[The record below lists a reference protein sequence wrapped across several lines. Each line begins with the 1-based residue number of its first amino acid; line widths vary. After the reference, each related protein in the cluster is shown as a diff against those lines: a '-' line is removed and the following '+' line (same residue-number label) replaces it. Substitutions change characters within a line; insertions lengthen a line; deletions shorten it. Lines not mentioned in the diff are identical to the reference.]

1 MQESC
6 TQGAELA
13 RGGEGES
20 YGRWERCTQGAELAR
35 PGGGGVYGRRESC
48 TQGAEPSK
56 PFDIR
61 QGATGFGVCPD
72 FFCLA

>member
-6 TQGAELA
+6 TQGTELA
-13 RGGEGES
+13 PGGEGA
-20 YGRWERCTQGAELAR
+20 GVWQVGELV
-35 PGGGGVYGRRESC
+35 GGGWQAG
-48 TQGAEPSK
+48 EPSK

-61 QGATGFGVCPD
+61 QGATEFGVCPD